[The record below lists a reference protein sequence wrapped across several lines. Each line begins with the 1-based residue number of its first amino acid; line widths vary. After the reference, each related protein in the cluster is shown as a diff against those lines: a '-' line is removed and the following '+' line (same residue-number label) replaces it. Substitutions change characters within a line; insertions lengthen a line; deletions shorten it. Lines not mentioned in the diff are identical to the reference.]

1 MPAIYD
7 VLTVSKWFTLRVI
20 PVYHNLSYFLW
31 LSALFSIC
39 FSNTVLT
46 KLTSQIV
53 VLPGETRKQSE
64 KLSPYFKNKSESERT
79 WDIGDICRVVFNIL
93 SLLLTSRVSGVM
105 SLTVVG
111 GDGTADEDFVPKKN
125 HRQS

>member
-1 MPAIYD
+1 MLAFY
-7 VLTVSKWFTLRVI
+7 VLLIVSYLFSLSVI

-46 KLTSQIV
+46 KLTGQIV

-79 WDIGDICRVVFNIL
+79 
-93 SLLLTSRVSGVM
+93 
-105 SLTVVG
+105 
-111 GDGTADEDFVPKKN
+111 
-125 HRQS
+125 